1 MQVHAAHFKVTSQ
14 ISFDLVIDSEFIGTI
29 TVGLFGDDSPKTV
42 ENFRTIC
49 TKGINGKSYNGTK
62 FHRVIDR
69 FIIQGELDEINEN
82 SKFCCIQCKI
92 SM

>member
-1 MQVHAAHFKVTSQ
+1 M
-14 ISFDLVIDSEFIGTI
+14 IDSEFIGTI

-62 FHRVIDR
+62 FHRIIDR
-69 FIIQGELDEINEN
+69 FIIQGDFNWKYKKAKFDEYHWNFDV
-82 SKFCCIQCKI
+82 K
-92 SM
+92 